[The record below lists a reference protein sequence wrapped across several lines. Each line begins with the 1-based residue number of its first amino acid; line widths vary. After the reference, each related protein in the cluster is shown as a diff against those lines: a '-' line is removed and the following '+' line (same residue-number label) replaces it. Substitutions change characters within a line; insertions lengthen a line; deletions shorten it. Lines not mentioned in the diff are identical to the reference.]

1 MVIKISFNS
10 YFRNYKVILSI
21 KHVSRVSYD
30 REKHVSSTL
39 HKINICMYTH
49 THKGLTLP

>member
-49 THKGLTLP
+49 THTKG